1 MPSKNFD
8 CIPRVVRESLRE
20 NQNVEEKEGGESRTI
35 SRFPVSEKNLKT

>member
-20 NQNVEEKEGGESRTI
+20 NHSVEEKEGGGI
-35 SRFPVSEKNLKT
+35 KDNF